1 MSKDPFQILADE
13 LTLIRHD
20 MAKLQR
26 TSLDK
31 DEAQALHQIVAKA
44 VKDMRAATAGTP
56 QALQNALKADRDQI
70 ARDTSQAAT
79 QAAERVLGD
88 IREQLSQE
96 RLKLSQ
102 AAGEARRAAW
112 RSFGGFWAWAAA
124 LLATG
129 AFLGLLAAYV
139 TETGRALVKVSEMVS
154 YGCEWSIV
162 GGQLVEQEDGSS
174 FCLFW
179 IETPDQAQ

>member
-1 MSKDPFQILADE
+1 MSKDSFQILADE

-31 DEAQALHQIVAKA
+31 EEAEALNKSVVQAASR
-44 VKDMRAATAGTP
+44 MERAAQEAPKTLGS
-56 QALQNALKADRDQI
+56 ALKADRVLM
-70 ARDTSQAAT
+70 ASETTEAAVEAMT
-79 QAAERVLGD
+79 AVLAD
-88 IREQLSQE
+88 IRAQLDQE
-96 RLKLSQ
+96 RTKFAQ

-112 RSFGGFWAWAAA
+112 RSFGGFWVWLVAM
-124 LLATG
+124 LAIG
-129 AFLGLLAAYV
+129 AFLGLLAAYA
-139 TETGRALVKVSEMVS
+139 TEAGRALLRLSDMIP
-154 YGCEWSIV
+154 YACEWTWV

-179 IETPDQAQ
+179 VETASQAQ